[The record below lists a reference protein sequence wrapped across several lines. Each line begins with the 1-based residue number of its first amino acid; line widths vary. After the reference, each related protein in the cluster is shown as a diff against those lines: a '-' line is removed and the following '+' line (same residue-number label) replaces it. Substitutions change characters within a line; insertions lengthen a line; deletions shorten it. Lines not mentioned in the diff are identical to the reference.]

1 MHKPVSVGGTRRQS
15 VVTGTGM
22 VLERQ
27 TIYLPPGTWKALQRL
42 CVAQGRSGSQI
53 IESLIQIAA
62 LGGAQVKDH
71 NNERST
77 ATQQS
82 RA

>member
-15 VVTGTGM
+15 VVTGTGL

-27 TIYLPPGTWKALQRL
+27 AIYLPRESWKALQRL
-42 CVAQGRSGSQI
+42 CIAQGRSGSQI

-62 LGGAQVKDH
+62 LGGAQVEDN

-77 ATQQS
+77 ATRQN

>member
-15 VVTGTGM
+15 VVTGTGL

-27 TIYLPPGTWKALQRL
+27 SIYLPRESWKALQRL
-42 CVAQGRSGSQI
+42 CIAQGRSGSQI

-62 LGGAQVKDH
+62 LGGAHKDN
-71 NNERST
+71 NNERSS
-77 ATQQS
+77 ATRQS